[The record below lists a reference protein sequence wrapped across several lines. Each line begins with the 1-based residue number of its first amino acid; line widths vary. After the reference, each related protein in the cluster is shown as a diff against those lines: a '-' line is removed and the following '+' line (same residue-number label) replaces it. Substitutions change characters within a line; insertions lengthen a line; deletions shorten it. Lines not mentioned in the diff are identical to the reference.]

1 MSMEDLA
8 GSKEKRGIIMRK
20 KTILT
25 GIMTVAV
32 LILSACGNK
41 GESQLT
47 DSSAVQDT
55 VSTEE
60 ESVPETLGT
69 VEESVDALEESTGGS
84 EEMLTGTYPDGSTPA
99 YSGVKLKLTVDG
111 EEIIIAMYDNTAVD
125 AFLER
130 LPLEDISFFDLSGI
144 EKPIQQPD
152 EPFSLGDEESGYDPV
167 AGEMVIYRP
176 WGNFTIFYGDF
187 RHSDEL
193 VPLGKVES
201 GLEILAGKEEDFTG
215 TLERME

>member
-1 MSMEDLA
+1 MA
-8 GSKEKRGIIMRK
+8 I
-20 KTILT
+20 T
-25 GIMTVAV
+25 V

-41 GESQLT
+41 GESQPT
-47 DSSAVQDT
+47 NSPAVQDT
-55 VSTEE
+55 VSTAE
-60 ESVPETLGT
+60 ESVPETSGAM
-69 VEESVDALEESTGGS
+69 EESADAPEESAGTS
-84 EEMLTGTYPDGSTPA
+84 DEMLTGTYPDGSTPT
-99 YSGVKLKLTVDG
+99 YSGEKLKLTVDG

-130 LPLEDISFFDLSGI
+130 LPLEELSFFDLSGI

-152 EPFSLGDEESGYDPV
+152 EPFSLGDEEPGYAPI